1 MIEISWTAEPVPRS
15 PEIIVGFDTVAL
27 ALYHR
32 LQATLGESPANA
44 TQRTFLNSSA
54 TLLLGN
60 NFLAVKAKS
69 PLLPWVDG
77 LSYLS
82 ASEPNSRLYLPTDL
96 QPNVPIPWLEGALRK
111 PLQPIEAPHG
121 QRPDLLY
128 WPTTNTLIS
137 ADTYWPAATVNQNH
151 LLTLWYEQHS

>member
-1 MIEISWTAEPVPRS
+1 MIDISWTAEPVPRS

-32 LQATLGESPANA
+32 LQATLSESQTSSSP
-44 TQRTFLNSSA
+44 FLNSSA

-60 NFLAVKAKS
+60 NFLAVKAKAPS
-69 PLLPWVDG
+69 LPWVDG

-82 ASEPNSRLYLPTDL
+82 PSEPNSRLYFPTDL
-96 QPNVPIPWLEGALRK
+96 QPSVPISWLEEALRK
-111 PLQPIEAPHG
+111 PLQPTKQPHA
-121 QRPDLLY
+121 QRQDLLY
-128 WPTTNTLIS
+128 WPTTNTLIQ
-137 ADTYWPAATVNQNH
+137 ADAYWPAAAVKHNN